1 MVTVPL
7 IETHGVTFGYGRQP
21 LLYDVHVQVHA
32 GEMVGLLGPNGSG
45 KTTLL
50 RLLSGVLLPQ
60 QGQVLLKG
68 RNLRQWRR
76 RGVARHIAVVPQELH
91 MPFAFTVEHMVSLGR
106 TPFVSFFGSQTK
118 HDQEIVYN
126 AMRTSDIT
134 SLAGR
139 VFNELSGG
147 ERQRVMVAMAL
158 AQQPE
163 VLLLDEPTSH
173 LDIKYQIE
181 ILELIQRLNRE
192 QGVTVI
198 AAMHDL
204 NLAARYFPR
213 LLLFQRGI
221 VADASPAEVLEPG
234 LLGRVYGVNVQ
245 VGILRGAEHLSVLPP
260 SSADAELEHPDR
272 PKPQVHVIA
281 GGGAGELMMRALA
294 DAHIP
299 FVAGALNIG
308 DSDHTLALRL
318 ANEVIT
324 EQPYAPIS
332 PDVLQLVRNSL
343 MHVGLLI
350 ICPAPIGT
358 GNVALLREAL
368 IAAKRGLPVLLL
380 VPGVAD
386 TDTVGDLPKKDERS
400 DVDIVGARF
409 IAPMG
414 SGGADSTQFANNID
428 SFTIGE
434 VPKKDERSD
443 VVGARFIAPTGSGGA
458 DATKD
463 GLLQRTGMAARDYTG
478 GEGLL
483 LMHELLQAGALIVGS
498 VAEAI
503 ETTRRYITS
512 NAASRT

>member
-7 IETHGVTFGYGRQP
+7 IEAQGVTFGYGRQP
-21 LLYDVHVQVHA
+21 LLYDVHVQVQA
-32 GEMVGLLGPNGSG
+32 AEMVGLLGPNGSG

-68 RNLRQWRR
+68 RDLRQWRR

-118 HDQEIVYN
+118 RDQEIVYN
-126 AMRTSDIT
+126 AMRTCDIT
-134 SLAGR
+134 ALAGR

-163 VLLLDEPTSH
+163 LLLLDEPTAH

-181 ILELIQRLNRE
+181 ILELVQRLNRE

-204 NLAARYFPR
+204 NLAARYFAR
-213 LLLFQRGI
+213 LVLFQRGI
-221 VADASPAEVLEPG
+221 VADGRPAEVLEPG

-260 SSADAELEHPDR
+260 GTRKGIPVPQTGFQYILER
-272 PKPQVHVIA
+272 PKARVHVIA

-294 DAHIP
+294 DARMP

-318 ANEVIT
+318 ADEVIT
-324 EQPYAPIS
+324 EQPYAPIA
-332 PDVLQLVRNSL
+332 PEVLQRVRHSL

-350 ICPAPIGT
+350 ICPAPIGP
-358 GNVALLREAL
+358 GNVGLLREAL
-368 IAAKRGLPVLLL
+368 IAAQRGLPILLL
-380 VPGVAD
+380 APLVPARGTTTSVS
-386 TDTVGDLPKKDERS
+386 DERILS
-400 DVDIVGARF
+400 
-409 IAPMG
+409 
-414 SGGADSTQFANNID
+414 ID
-428 SFTIGE
+428 E
-434 VPKKDERSD
+434 QLERS
-443 VVGARFIAPTGSGGA
+443 
-458 DATKD
+458 
-463 GLLQRTGMAARDYTG
+463 GMAARDYTG
-478 GEGLL
+478 GEGLM
-483 LMHELLQAGALIVGS
+483 LMRELLQAGALIAGS

-503 ETTRRYITS
+503 EMTRRYTAM
-512 NAASRT
+512 NAAGKTFMQRKGSDFPTEKN